1 MASSKSRQRALA
13 RAKTERQ
20 IARRAAAA
28 RRRRQWQAGIGS
40 AVVLALLVVVVI
52 WKTGGFSPAPARA
65 DDCAYTAVDAGN
77 GVTDVGKPPTKD
89 VVKNGVK
96 TMTISLGQGT
106 VTAKLD
112 PSKAPCTVNSFT
124 YLASKKF
131 FDNTT
136 CHRLTDAILQC
147 GDPSG
152 TGSGGPAYRFP
163 NENVPSPIAPSAD
176 PSAPPSDD
184 ATPASG
190 NALFPAGTLAMA
202 HSSQPDS
209 NSSQFFLVFK
219 DVQYP
224 ADYTIFGTITG
235 GLDVLQ
241 KIGAAGNDGSIQAG
255 GGKPNEEVKISSLTV
270 TDLAPEESAPE
281 PVPSASASVPASESA
296 SAAPSASSSSSK
308 S

>member
-52 WKTGGFSPAPARA
+52 WKTGGFSPAPASA
-65 DDCAYTAVDAGN
+65 DRCAYTGADAATGL
-77 GVTDVGKPPTKD
+77 VDVGKPPTKD
-89 VVKNGVK
+89 IVENGVK
-96 TMTISLGQGT
+96 TMTITLGQGK

-124 YLASKKF
+124 YLAGKKF

-136 CHRLTDAILQC
+136 CHRSTDTLLQC

-152 TGSGGPAYRFP
+152 TGSGGPQYRFP
-163 NENVPSPIAPSAD
+163 DENLPQAAAPSTDPSASASAD
-176 PSAPPSDD
+176 PAAQTA
-184 ATPASG
+184 AT
-190 NALFPAGTLAMA
+190 ALYPAGTLAMA
-202 HSSQPDS
+202 
-209 NSSQFFLVFK
+209 NSGANTNGSQFFLVFK
-219 DVQYP
+219 DVQLP
-224 ADYTIFGTITG
+224 PNYTIFGTITG

-241 KIGAAGNDGSIQAG
+241 KIGAAGNDGSNSAG
-255 GGKPNEEVKISSLTV
+255 GGKPNQEVKISSLTV
-270 TDLAPEESAPE
+270 TDTDPGAAE
-281 PVPSASASVPASESA
+281 PVPSVSTSAPA
-296 SAAPSASSSSSK
+296 SAAPSATSSAPGNS
-308 S
+308 

>member
-1 MASSKSRQRALA
+1 VASSKSRQRALA

-52 WKTGGFSPAPARA
+52 WKTGGFSPTPAQA
-65 DDCAYTAVDAGN
+65 DDCAYTAVDAGS
-77 GVTDVGKPPTKD
+77 GVTDVGKPPTKN

-96 TMTISLGQGT
+96 TMTINLGQGT

-124 YLASKKF
+124 YLAGKKF

-136 CHRLTDAILQC
+136 CHRVTDSILQC

-152 TGSGGPAYRFP
+152 SGSGGPAYRFP
-163 NENVPSPIAPSAD
+163 NENVPSPTVPSAD
-176 PSAPPSDD
+176 PSAS
-184 ATPASG
+184 APASAPAATT
-190 NALFPAGTLAMA
+190 ALYPAGTLAMA
-202 HSSQPDS
+202 HSSQADS

-219 DVQYP
+219 DVEYP

-235 GLDVLQ
+235 GLDVLR
-241 KIGAAGNDGSIQAG
+241 KIGEAGNDGSNQAG
-255 GGKPNEEVKISSLTV
+255 GGKPKQDVKISSLTV
-270 TDLAPEESAPE
+270 TDTAPADSSPK
-281 PVPSASASVPASESA
+281 PVPSANGSAPASSGA
-296 SAAPSASSSSSK
+296 SATPSASSPSK

>member
-1 MASSKSRQRALA
+1 MA

-52 WKTGGFSPAPARA
+52 WKTGGFSPAPATA
-65 DDCAYTAVDAGN
+65 DECAYTSVDAGA

-96 TMTISLGQGT
+96 TMTINLGQGA

-112 PSKAPCTVNSFT
+112 PSKAPCTVNSIS
-124 YLASKKF
+124 YLAGKKF

-136 CHRLTDAILQC
+136 CHRVTDAILQC

-152 TGSGGPAYRFP
+152 SGSGGPAYRFP
-163 NENVPSPIAPSAD
+163 NENVPQALPPSAEPTPSASGSASVPASAAPSESAD
-176 PSAPPSDD
+176 TGPGSALYPM
-184 ATPASG
+184 
-190 NALFPAGTLAMA
+190 GTIAMA
-202 HSSQPDS
+202 HSQEKDS

-219 DVQYP
+219 DTQFP

-241 KIGAAGNDGSIQAG
+241 KIGATGTDNGSPD
-255 GGKPNEEVKISSLTV
+255 GKPKEDVKISTLTV
-270 TDLAPEESAPE
+270 TDTAPDDTAPTPAPATSGSAP
-281 PVPSASASVPASESA
+281 AESA
-296 SAAPSASSSSSK
+296 SATPSASTSTSK

>member
-40 AVVLALLVVVVI
+40 AVVLVLLVVVVI
-52 WKTGGFSPAPARA
+52 WKTGGFSPAPAQA
-65 DDCAYTAVDAGN
+65 DECAYTAVDPGN
-77 GVTDVGKPPTKD
+77 GVTDVGKPPTKNI
-89 VVKNGVK
+89 VKNGVK
-96 TMTISLGQGT
+96 TMTLTLGQGT

-112 PSKAPCTVNSFT
+112 PSKAPCTVNSIS
-124 YLASKKF
+124 YLAGKNF
-131 FDNTT
+131 FNNTT
-136 CHRLTDAILQC
+136 CHRVTGAILQC
-147 GDPSG
+147 GDPG
-152 TGSGGPAYRFP
+152 NPPNGSGGPAYRFP
-163 NENVPSPIAPSAD
+163 NENVPSPIEPSAD
-176 PSAPPSDD
+176 PSAAPSADPG
-184 ATPASG
+184 TPM
-190 NALFPAGTLAMA
+190 ALYPMGTVAMA

-219 DVQYP
+219 DTQFP

-241 KIGAAGNDGSIQAG
+241 KIGAAGTDNGSAD
-255 GGKPNEEVKISSLTV
+255 GKPKEEVKISTLSV
-270 TDLAPEESAPE
+270 TDTAPDETEPTPAPSTGGSAP
-281 PVPSASASVPASESA
+281 ASSA
-296 SAAPSASSSSSK
+296 SAAPSASSK

>member
-28 RRRRQWQAGIGS
+28 RRRRQWQAGIGI

-52 WKTGGFSPAPARA
+52 WKTGGFSPAPIKA
-65 DDCAYTAVDAGN
+65 DDCAYTAVDAGS
-77 GVTDVGKPPTKD
+77 GVTDVGKPQATD
-89 VVKNGVK
+89 VIKSGVK
-96 TMTISLGQGT
+96 TMTIALGQGT

-112 PSKAPCTVNSFT
+112 PAKAPCTVNSMS
-124 YLASKKF
+124 YLAGKKF

-136 CHRLTDAILQC
+136 CHRVTDSILQC

-163 NENVPSPIAPSAD
+163 NENVPAPIAPSAD
-176 PSAPPSDD
+176 PSASADPSTPPSN
-184 ATPASG
+184 
-190 NALFPAGTLAMA
+190 NALYPAGTVAMA

-219 DVQYP
+219 DTQFP

-235 GLDVLQ
+235 GLDVLE
-241 KIGAAGNDGSIQAG
+241 KIGAAGNDGSNEAG
-255 GGKPNEEVKISSLTV
+255 GGKPNQEVKISSLTV
-270 TDLAPEESAPE
+270 TDTAPDESAPE
-281 PVPSASASVPASESA
+281 PVPSAASQPPSSSAPAT
-296 SAAPSASSSSSK
+296 PSAGASSNS
-308 S
+308 

>member
-1 MASSKSRQRALA
+1 LA

-52 WKTGGFSPAPARA
+52 WKTGGFSPAPAVA
-65 DDCAYTAVDAGN
+65 DQCAYTGVDAGGN
-77 GVTDVGKPPTKD
+77 VTDVGKPPTKD
-89 VVKNGVK
+89 VVTNGVE
-96 TMTISLGQGT
+96 TMTIALGQGT

-112 PSKAPCTVNSFT
+112 PSKAPCTVNSFR
-124 YLASKKF
+124 YLAGKKY

-136 CHRLTDAILQC
+136 CHRVTDTILQC

-163 NENVPSPIAPSAD
+163 DENLPSPAAPSTDPSASAD
-176 PSAPPSDD
+176 PSAAPS
-184 ATPASG
+184 TTV
-190 NALFPAGTLAMA
+190 LYPAGTLAMA
-202 HSSQPDS
+202 NSGVNT

-219 DVQYP
+219 DQQFP
-224 ADYTIFGTITG
+224 PNYTIFGTITG

-241 KIGAAGNDGSIQAG
+241 KIGAAGNDGTNQAG
-255 GGKPNEEVKISSLTV
+255 GGKPTQDVKISSLTV
-270 TDLAPEESAPE
+270 TDQAPPEPE
-281 PVPSASASVPASESA
+281 PVPSTSGSAPA
-296 SAAPSASSSSSK
+296 SAAPSASTSTSTS
-308 S
+308 

>member
-1 MASSKSRQRALA
+1 LA

-28 RRRRQWQAGIGS
+28 RRRRQWQAGIGG
-40 AVVLALLVVVVI
+40 AVALALLVLVVI
-52 WKTGGFSPAPARA
+52 WKTGGFAPEPIKAS
-65 DDCAYTAVDAGN
+65 DCGWTPVDAGQ
-77 GVTDVGKPPTKD
+77 GIVDVGKPRTTD

-96 TMTISLGQGT
+96 TMSIALGQGT

-112 PSKAPCTVNSFT
+112 PSKAPCTVESFT

-152 TGSGGPAYRFP
+152 TGSGGPSYRFP
-163 NENVPSPIAPSAD
+163 NENVPSPQID
-176 PSAPPSDD
+176 PSAAADPTAAPP
-184 ATPASG
+184 TTG
-190 NALFPAGTLAMA
+190 NALYPAGTLAMA
-202 HSSQPDS
+202 HSADPDS
-209 NSSQFFLVFK
+209 NGSQFFLVFK

-224 ADYTIFGTITG
+224 ADYTIFGTIVG
-235 GLDVLQ
+235 GLDVLT
-241 KIGAAGNDGSIQAG
+241 KIGAAGNDGSNQAG
-255 GGKPNEEVKISSLTV
+255 GGKPNQETKISTLTV
-270 TDLAPEESAPE
+270 TDTAPEEPSTAPSASAGASVPASASAT
-281 PVPSASASVPASESA
+281 PSASAS
-296 SAAPSASSSSSK
+296 SK

>member
-28 RRRRQWQAGIGS
+28 RRRRQWQAGIGG
-40 AVVLALLVVVVI
+40 AVALTLLVLAVI
-52 WKTGGFSPAPARA
+52 WKTGGFDPEPIRA
-65 DDCAYTAVDAGN
+65 SDCAWTPVDAGG
-77 GVTDVGKPPTKD
+77 GVTDVGKPRTND

-96 TMTISLGQGT
+96 TMTIALGQGT

-112 PSKAPCTVNSFT
+112 PSKAPCTVESFT
-124 YLASKKF
+124 YLAGKKF

-136 CHRLTDAILQC
+136 CHRMLNDSLLQC

-163 NENVPSPIAPSAD
+163 DENNPPPAVAPSTDPSAD
-176 PSAPPSDD
+176 PSAPAD
-184 ATPASG
+184 T
-190 NALFPAGTLAMA
+190 NVLYPAGTVAMA
-202 HSSQPDS
+202 NSGVDT

-219 DVQYP
+219 DIKLP
-224 ADYTIFGTITG
+224 PNYTVFGTIVG
-235 GLDVLQ
+235 GMDVLT
-241 KIGAAGNDGSIQAG
+241 KIGSGGSDPANDG
-255 GGKPNEEVKISSLTV
+255 KPKTEAKISSLTV
-270 TDLAPEESAPE
+270 TDVAPQEDPT
-281 PVPSASASVPASESA
+281 P
-296 SAAPSASSSSSK
+296 APSAPASAPASSAPASPAPSAGAASK

>member
-1 MASSKSRQRALA
+1 VASSKSRQRALA

-28 RRRRQWQAGIGS
+28 RRRRQWQAGIGT

-52 WKTGGFSPAPARA
+52 WKTGGFSPAPAA
-65 DDCAYTAVDAGN
+65 AEECAYTTVDQATGI
-77 GVTDVGKPPTKD
+77 TDVGKPPTRD
-89 VVKNGVK
+89 VVKNGVE

-112 PSKAPCTVNSFT
+112 PSKAPCTVNSFR
-124 YLASKKF
+124 YLAGKKF

-136 CHRLTDAILQC
+136 CHRLGDTFLQC

-163 NENVPSPIAPSAD
+163 DENLPSPAAPSAD
-176 PSAPPSDD
+176 PSASASPS
-184 ATPASG
+184 AAPSETV
-190 NALFPAGTLAMA
+190 LYPAGTLAMA
-202 HSSQPDS
+202 NSGANT

-219 DVQYP
+219 DQQFP
-224 ADYTIFGTITG
+224 PNYTIFGTITG

-241 KIGAAGNDGSIQAG
+241 KIGAAGNDGSSQAG
-255 GGKPNEEVKISSLTV
+255 GGKPNQEVKISSLTV
-270 TDLAPEESAPE
+270 TDQGAAEPE
-281 PVPSASASVPASESA
+281 PVPSTSGSAPATSA
-296 SAAPSASSSSSK
+296 TPSAAASSNS
-308 S
+308 